1 MHKLNSIKNEQT
13 SCEKVDQSSELNQ
26 NSLSITKP
34 IPIQPIAKL
43 PKLYH
48 KPRSK
53 FKKQIFLNAVTV
65 YVSIILLK
73 LLKIQL
79 MN

>member
-1 MHKLNSIKNEQT
+1 MNKLNQNKIKNEQT
-13 SCEKVDQSSELNQ
+13 TSEKVDQSSELLQNQ
-26 NSLSITKP
+26 NLSSITKP
-34 IPIQPIAKL
+34 IPIQPVAKL

-65 YVSIILLK
+65 YVSIQIFK
-73 LLKIQL
+73 
-79 MN
+79 

>member
-1 MHKLNSIKNEQT
+1 M
-13 SCEKVDQSSELNQ
+13 DQSLETINDQ
-26 NSLSITKP
+26 NTSSITKS

-43 PKLYH
+43 PKFYH

-65 YVSIILLK
+65 YVSI
-73 LLKIQL
+73 
-79 MN
+79 